1 MSGGQCKLSK
11 GSFSL
16 NLCPCFLFFFSIIP
30 IYAAARLPRSQR
42 VGEASI
48 PSRAPK
54 WKHQKLVDG
63 SDLEKRLLGQNKQ
76 TARLLLTM
84 TSSVCAGTC
93 VCVCEPLLT
102 SPCQPVIPGPRGKP
116 LLGCTCS
123 SSKRCEKLLP
133 LCSGLSHCYNGNG
146 ITRRKSQAKSKYNL
160 QSYLLELMLCR
171 MLYAQC
177 SCAGEPSNLH
187 ILALGVSY

>member
-1 MSGGQCKLSK
+1 MQQHACPAPSEWVKPAFLPGLRSGSIRSLSMD
-11 GSFSL
+11 L
-16 NLCPCFLFFFSIIP
+16 I
-30 IYAAARLPRSQR
+30 
-42 VGEASI
+42 
-48 PSRAPK
+48 
-54 WKHQKLVDG
+54 WKRDCSG
-63 SDLEKRLLGQNKQ
+63 RTNKQ
-76 TARLLLTM
+76 HVSSSQWPALCVQAR
-84 TSSVCAGTC
+84 

-123 SSKRCEKLLP
+123 SSYYYCEKLLP

-160 QSYLLELMLCR
+160 QSYLLEFMLCR

-187 ILALGVSY
+187 LLALGVSY

>member
-1 MSGGQCKLSK
+1 MPL
-11 GSFSL
+11 FSL
-16 NLCPCFLFFFSIIP
+16 FFSIIP

-93 VCVCEPLLT
+93 VCVWT
-102 SPCQPVIPGPRGKP
+102 SPDFP
-116 LLGCTCS
+116 LPARHTRSKRIASFGMHVCS
-123 SSKRCEKLLP
+123 SSKQCEKLLP

-160 QSYLLELMLCR
+160 QSYLLEFMLCR

-187 ILALGVSY
+187 LLALGVSY

>member
-1 MSGGQCKLSK
+1 MPL
-11 GSFSL
+11 FSL
-16 NLCPCFLFFFSIIP
+16 FFSIIP

-54 WKHQKLVDG
+54 WKHQKPVDG

-84 TSSVCAGTC
+84 TSCVCAGTC
-93 VCVCEPLLT
+93 VCVNLSWLPPA
-102 SPCQPVIPGPRGKP
+102 SPSYPVQEES
-116 LLGCTCS
+116 LFFLGCTCS

-133 LCSGLSHCYNGNG
+133 LCSGLFHCYDGNG
-146 ITRRKSQAKSKYNL
+146 ITRRKSRAKSKYNL
-160 QSYLLELMLCR
+160 QSYLLEFMLCR

-177 SCAGEPSNLH
+177 SRAGEPSNLH